1 MIGDADA
8 VEEMAAPNAGLVVL
22 DEQDPAPLA
31 HQDLGQETR
40 YGVDSLARGAA
51 DHDVQV
57 YGHSFAFPGR
67 DRAEFLSLPALS
79 RLSIKLV

>member
-8 VEEMAAPNAGLVVL
+8 VEEMAAPDAGLVVL
-22 DEQDPAPLA
+22 DGQDPAPLA
-31 HQDLGQETR
+31 HQDPGQETR

-57 YGHSFAFPGR
+57 
-67 DRAEFLSLPALS
+67 
-79 RLSIKLV
+79 